1 MDFMKV
7 YLTNGMVKEET
18 RHENLKPEFY
28 ILEFDNKYMYPNDSI
43 SYDVDNELVRLY
55 DTLRD
60 LFFESTDEYYKELD
74 FLPIFVQAAG
84 QDSDCTVTKD
94 LFVKLIHDKTILE
107 LPNINKHLYL
117 VDCQYLIGTIQNLLQ
132 GMEYAFLNFYIYL
145 ADSTD
150 IMPRFNDGNVYLE
163 MSANATRVVSLI
175 ETYFTK
181 AYSILDMFCKIAH
194 EMEHRMEDFSEYK
207 KMKSSNVLWGDRKKL
222 KINNT
227 SKTVF
232 EKCEL
237 ISLIEAIRNEVVHNG
252 SWELRPKIFNVFED
266 ERLIERYVL
275 FPDMEDGHLSTA
287 KNRRHFFGKGTK
299 VNNIFPKIH
308 YELMS
313 RVLDTVNVLNSF
325 CFEYKENKIS

>member
-1 MDFMKV
+1 MKV

-18 RHENLKPEFY
+18 QPEDLKTEFY
-28 ILEFDNKYMYPNDSI
+28 ILELGNKYTYPNDSI

-60 LFFESTDEYYKELD
+60 LFFENTDEYYNELN
-74 FLPIFVQAAG
+74 FMPIFVQAAG
-84 QDSDCTVTKD
+84 QDSDCAVTKD
-94 LFVKLIHDKTILE
+94 LFVKLIKDKTILE

-117 VDCQYLIGTIQNLLQ
+117 VDCQYLIGTIQNLIQ

-145 ADSTD
+145 ADTTD
-150 IMPRFNDGNVYLE
+150 IMPRFNDGDVYLE
-163 MSANATRVVSLI
+163 LSGNATRVVSLI

-181 AYSILDMFCKIAH
+181 AYSILDMICKIAY

-207 KMKSSNVLWGDRKKL
+207 KMKSANVLWGDRKRL

-237 ISLIEAIRNEVVHNG
+237 ISIIEAIRNEVVHNG
-252 SWELRPKIFNVFED
+252 SWELRPKIFNVFEG
-266 ERLIERYVL
+266 ENLIERFVL
-275 FPDMEDGHLSTA
+275 FPDMEDGHLATA

-299 VNNIFPKIH
+299 MNDIFPKIH
-308 YELMS
+308 YEFMS
-313 RVLDTVNVLNSF
+313 RVLNTINVLNSF
-325 CFEYKENKIS
+325 YFENKENRTS